1 LFLFSEAPDCEKAVK
16 FADYVLNTYVCSDSA
31 VFPPQIWADSNIE
44 RKRTTNGCEIFHNQ
58 FGSMF
63 YSTHSNIFNF
73 LEKIKN
79 TQTKTYLKIRAT
91 KTPVLLAKRDREILQ
106 KKSYHE

>member
-1 LFLFSEAPDCEKAVK
+1 M
-16 FADYVLNTYVCSDSA
+16 VLNSEKIKFLKTQKHGGALIKDVT
-31 VFPPQIWADSNIE
+31 DSNIE
-44 RKRTTNGCEIFHNQ
+44 GKRTTNGCESFHNQ

-63 YSTHSNIFNF
+63 YSAHTNIFDF
-73 LEKIKN
+73 LEKIKC